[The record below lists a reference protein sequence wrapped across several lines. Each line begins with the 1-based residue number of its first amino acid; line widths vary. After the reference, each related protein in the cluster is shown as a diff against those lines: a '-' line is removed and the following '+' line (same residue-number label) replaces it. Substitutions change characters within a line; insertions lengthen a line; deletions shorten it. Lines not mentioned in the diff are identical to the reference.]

1 MELIK
6 YGEVNY
12 MNKKIILELK
22 KVIFTESEIIV
33 KNKKEDVTILYSNIK
48 YTSYHK
54 KNFIN
59 YLLIYGL
66 DVAPGWLLIKFKE
79 KISNN
84 KAIMFKISYNDLM
97 RLPKKI
103 LDILKIDF

>member
-6 YGEVNY
+6 FGEVNY

-79 KISNN
+79 KISNR
-84 KAIMFKISYNDLM
+84 KAIMFKIDYEDLM
-97 RLPKKI
+97 KLPKKI
-103 LDILKIDF
+103 LEILEIN

>member
-1 MELIK
+1 
-6 YGEVNY
+6 
-12 MNKKIILELK
+12 MNKKVILELK
-22 KVIFTESEIIV
+22 KVIFTDNEIIV
-33 KNKKEDVTILYSNIK
+33 KNKKEDVVILYSNIK

-54 KNFIN
+54 KNLIN

-84 KAIMFKISYNDLM
+84 KAIMFKINYEDLM
-97 RLPKKI
+97 KLPKKI
-103 LDILKIDF
+103 LDILEIN

>member
-1 MELIK
+1 
-6 YGEVNY
+6 
-12 MNKKIILELK
+12 MNKKVILELK
-22 KVIFTESEIIV
+22 KVIFTENEIIV
-33 KNKKEDVTILYSNIK
+33 KNKKGDINILYKNIK

-59 YLLIYGL
+59 ILLVYGL

-79 KISNN
+79 KISNK
-84 KAIMFKISYNDLM
+84 KAIMFKISYADLM

-103 LDILKIDF
+103 LDILKID

>member
-6 YGEVNY
+6 FGEVNY
-12 MNKKIILELK
+12 MNKKTILELK

-59 YLLIYGL
+59 LWIRCCSGM
-66 DVAPGWLLIKFKE
+66 AFNKIQRKNFK
-79 KISNN
+79 
-84 KAIMFKISYNDLM
+84 
-97 RLPKKI
+97 
-103 LDILKIDF
+103 

>member
-6 YGEVNY
+6 FGEVDY
-12 MNKKIILELK
+12 MNKKVILELK
-22 KVIFTESEIIV
+22 KVIFTDNEIIV
-33 KNKKEDVTILYSNIK
+33 KNKKEDVVISYSNIK

-79 KISNN
+79 KISNR
-84 KAIMFKISYNDLM
+84 KAIMFKIDYDDLM
-97 RLPKKI
+97 KLPKKI
-103 LDILKIDF
+103 LEILGIN

>member
-1 MELIK
+1 
-6 YGEVNY
+6 
-12 MNKKIILELK
+12 MNKRVILELK

-33 KNKKEDVTILYSNIK
+33 KNKKENVTVLYSNIK

-79 KISNN
+79 KISNYRN
-84 KAIMFKISYNDLM
+84 RF
-97 RLPKKI
+97 
-103 LDILKIDF
+103 